1 MKLES
6 ELTLICS
13 NKEIE
18 YEMYAFIAITAGK
31 TLDTCFYQTIIKINP
46 NQWLIKGPI

>member
-13 NKEIE
+13 NKEID
-18 YEMYAFIAITAGK
+18 YEMYAFIAITDGK
-31 TLDTCFYQTIIKINP
+31 TLDSCLY
-46 NQWLIKGPI
+46 